1 MNTYV
6 LPNDWFLSI
15 DGENPSA
22 FEVFT
27 TKNGK
32 PDGERKLYR
41 IFMHDGP
48 PYASPLIE
56 EMDVKE
62 DGTVGAIEPLV
73 CVTSNGTF
81 VAVKSNK
88 RHMGEL
94 VEAWRKSWSNPAEA
108 PFLTS
113 NDGKVMVY
121 TDKELG
127 RGYANT
133 ARILGEIGYRLVVVT
148 AVNTPTLSEGKWM
161 KLEDFMR
168 NSFDQMGKV
177 VIGTAKILGYL

>member
-1 MNTYV
+1 MTIYV
-6 LPNDWFLSI
+6 LPNNWFLSV
-15 DGENPSA
+15 DPTNPAS

-27 TKNGK
+27 TKDGK

-41 IFMHDGP
+41 MFMHDGP

-56 EMDVKE
+56 EVDVKS

-73 CVTSNGTF
+73 CKTPKGMF

-88 RHMGEL
+88 RHMGEV

-108 PFLTS
+108 PALTS
-113 NDGKVMVY
+113 NGGSVISY
-121 TDKELG
+121 TDVELG

-133 ARILGEIGYRLVVVT
+133 ARILGQIGYRLTVVT
-148 AVNTPTLSEGKWM
+148 AENKPSLSEGEWM
-161 KLEDFMR
+161 ELKDFMH
-168 NSFDQMGKV
+168 NSLDQMGKT
-177 VIGTAKILGYL
+177 VIGTAMVLGYL